1 MDGRNGLTVLDQ
13 EGTMRKIAAALAG
26 AVVLTLG
33 LSGCAT
39 KSYVQDQVGQA
50 AKVSEAKIGE
60 VQKQVEA
67 TQMDVAALKTSD
79 ADQNAKLSELSDTAR
94 DALARAQEAGKL
106 AKGKFLYEVTLTDE
120 SVKFGF
126 DRSELS
132 KEAKAAL
139 DAFAKNLLAENKNV
153 YVEVQGHTDNIGT
166 PDYNLHLGQARA
178 EAVMRYLNIQHGF
191 PLHRMNAISYGSAK
205 PIADNKTRAGRAQ
218 NRRVT
223 LVVLS

>member
-1 MDGRNGLTVLDQ
+1 
-13 EGTMRKIAAALAG
+13 MRKQTAVIG
-26 AVVLTLG
+26 VAVVAMALG

-39 KSYVQDQVGQA
+39 KTYVQEQVGQA
-50 AKVSEAKIGE
+50 AKVSDAKIGE

-67 TQMDVAALKTSD
+67 TQMDVAGLKTSD
-79 ADQNAKLSELSDTAR
+79 ADQNQKIAQLSDTAR

-132 KEAKAAL
+132 TEAKAAL
-139 DAFAKNLLAENKNV
+139 DAFAKKLLAENKNV
-153 YVEVQGHTDNIGT
+153 YVEVQGHTDSIGS
-166 PDYNLHLGQARA
+166 PEYNLQLGQARA

-191 PLHRMNAISYGSAK
+191 PLHRMNAISYGTAK
-205 PIADNKTRAGRAQ
+205 PIADNKTSGGRAK
-218 NRRVT
+218 NRRVA
-223 LVVLS
+223 LVVLA